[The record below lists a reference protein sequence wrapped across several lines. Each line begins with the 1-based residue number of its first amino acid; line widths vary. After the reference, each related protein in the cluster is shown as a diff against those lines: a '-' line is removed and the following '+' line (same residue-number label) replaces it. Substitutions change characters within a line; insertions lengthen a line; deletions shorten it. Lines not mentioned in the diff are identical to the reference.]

1 MVLWMSI
8 CEKGELDLRKII
20 EEVMSNK
27 RFSEVGGIASFLGV
41 VRSTSSKGEKADHL
55 EFEAYNGKVDE
66 VLTKISED
74 IKKRPGIVEVLIRH
88 VVGKLRQGELI
99 MAVVVAGKSRVDV
112 FPALAEA
119 VERTKKEAPIWKK
132 EVLSSGQANWVSYK

>member
-1 MVLWMSI
+1 MSI
-8 CEKGELDLRKII
+8 CEKGELDLREII
-20 EEVMSNK
+20 EQVISNK

-41 VRSTSSKGEKADHL
+41 VRSTSSKGEMVDHL

-66 VLTKISED
+66 VLAKISED

-99 MAVVVAGKSRVDV
+99 MAVVVAGRSRRDV

-132 EVLSSGQANWVSYK
+132 EVLSSGHENWVSYK

>member
-8 CEKGELDLRKII
+8 CKKGELDLRKII

-132 EVLSSGQANWVSYK
+132 EVLSSGHANWVSYE